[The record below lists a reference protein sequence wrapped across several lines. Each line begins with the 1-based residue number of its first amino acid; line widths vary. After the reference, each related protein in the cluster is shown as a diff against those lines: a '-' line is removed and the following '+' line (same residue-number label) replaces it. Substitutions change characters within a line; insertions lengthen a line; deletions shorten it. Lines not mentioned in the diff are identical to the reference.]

1 MLLPWTFTYDRH
13 NYSRYST
20 LHYIEMINLEEFH
33 QSKYQ
38 ELMNGNFSF
47 QVSDNSR
54 FGKFEADKVIET
66 SINRDT
72 KTPGGTSGK
81 SCPNRY

>member
-1 MLLPWTFTYDRH
+1 
-13 NYSRYST
+13 
-20 LHYIEMINLEEFH
+20 MINLEEFH

-72 KTPGGTSGK
+72 KTPGGTTGK
-81 SCPNRY
+81 SYPNRY

>member
-72 KTPGGTSGK
+72 KTPGGTTGK
-81 SCPNRY
+81 SYPNRY

>member
-38 ELMNGNFSF
+38 ELMKGNFSF

-72 KTPGGTSGK
+72 KTPGGTTGK
-81 SCPNRY
+81 SYPNRY